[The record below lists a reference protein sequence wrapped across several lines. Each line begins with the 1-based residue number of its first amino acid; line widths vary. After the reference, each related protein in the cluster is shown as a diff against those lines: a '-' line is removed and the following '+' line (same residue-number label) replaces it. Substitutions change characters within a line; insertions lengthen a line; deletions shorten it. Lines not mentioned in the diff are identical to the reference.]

1 MTSVASFKIQRVIT
15 TRFSLQ
21 IRNCALLNIFRL
33 VHDPGEVK
41 GRILQD
47 VITDYGKQIQVGSI
61 LVLRRPS
68 VLHMTPN
75 CFVTITKKCLIG
87 IFSSQ
92 SNEVNYITLNEK
104 RKRVSRSFSFLK
116 ITQLR
121 RFAKEDLITWLSE
134 PVIYGDPVMTGEE
147 TSEPIEP
154 PVTLFTSAS
163 SALAATSMARFGTPA
178 SVHRSNE
185 RFITPTNFNSPRPP
199 INVTPRPTMNTTPR
213 PLVSSTPRPF
223 VRPPQIST
231 AQPTRPPINNGSQ
244 FSYKSP
250 SAIVST
256 PRPAPYHQPNRSSP
270 VLSATASISTGPG
283 NKPENAGENF
293 LSQFLQGVDTDS
305 LFDDF

>member
-1 MTSVASFKIQRVIT
+1 MFNRDFFFTKQRGK
-15 TRFSLQ
+15 
-21 IRNCALLNIFRL
+21 LNNIER
-33 VHDPGEVK
+33 E
-41 GRILQD
+41 
-47 VITDYGKQIQVGSI
+47 
-61 LVLRRPS
+61 
-68 VLHMTPN
+68 
-75 CFVTITKKCLIG
+75 KK
-87 IFSSQ
+87 
-92 SNEVNYITLNEK
+92 K
-104 RKRVSRSFSFLK
+104 KRVSRSFSFLK

-185 RFITPTNFNSPRPP
+185 RFITPTNFNSPRQP